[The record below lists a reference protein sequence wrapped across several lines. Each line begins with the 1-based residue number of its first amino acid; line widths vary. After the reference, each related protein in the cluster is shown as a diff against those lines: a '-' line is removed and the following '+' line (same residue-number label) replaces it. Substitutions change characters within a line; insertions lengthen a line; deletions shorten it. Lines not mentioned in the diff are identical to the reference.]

1 MNKVEKGDLVSVVY
15 DGLLSNNEVFESS
28 KDTGPLEF
36 RVGENSVLPGFENA
50 VLGMT
55 EEEEKTINLAPDEA
69 YGPKKEELIHTV
81 NRKVFGEKIDP
92 QPGMVLGLTINR
104 DGHKEKVPAMV
115 TEISG
120 ENVTVDFNHPLA
132 GRTLTYKITVKEIKK
147 QK

>member
-55 EEEEKTINLAPDEA
+55 EEEEKTINLVPDEA

-132 GRTLTYKITVKEIKK
+132 GRTLTYKITIKEIKK